1 LESFLKRPF
10 KNPLLQSVKGSRMV
24 PVVMSWMSTRAA
36 TEVLPGLGIIPHLFN
51 DVDFIPGKRSAF
63 L

>member
-1 LESFLKRPF
+1 
-10 KNPLLQSVKGSRMV
+10 MV